1 MDVERLRVL
10 ERISTIVTDH
20 RQYNDR
26 LPSELANAF
35 SIRYH
40 GHVNAT
46 LPNDNDETA
55 TLASTAVALTKQEI
69 VLVKTIV
76 NHAMNMLN
84 KWSAFFQNSD
94 ANSKGENETGSSGAS
109 TVASSGRGHGLATAT
124 KQGSAHTVATKAST
138 TLTRKTRADRMG
150 ASSTAT
156 TATRTAGVSTTRTR
170 QAVQTSD
177 SVSARSTS
185 KSRSTLNASSIFN
198 TADPTYDH
206 VLILVDIGFIALQIL
221 ERLDLNASKGFLD
234 VHKARSNLVNKIIS
248 LGMKKRGMQELAI
261 MRTQL
266 LKAVELLWPKDKL
279 AEQQSAAPLEAAH
292 HAQIDPVI
300 ASILSS
306 HQDLFCFPV
315 PPALEN
321 TLTAEDMLSST
332 SASADQL
339 QTFILLVNGL
349 HNNAIRCWMDVRQG
363 ALTHYLDILLQQPG
377 MPATWCSLL
386 TRLNPKASLGP
397 LDAMLRLH
405 FQAAEK
411 ISGLL
416 IADAEQHAFG
426 IRMLGVQYLALQ
438 SLVPGGRGQEAMWK
452 TMLSCGNQLQTKTP
466 VKSATATASSILA
479 KFRQLLESIRSNVTL
494 DTQVPAFKH
503 WRQYIDTLSSKAVNP
518 DLAKDIINIVD
529 PPKQDDKI
537 DVADGE
543 QITESQLST
552 PSPPASEGSDTNSV
566 DFATALSVAVGAARK
581 LESAC
586 SGRLKGDVSAT
597 EFEASCQDVMG
608 SLSVLERCISTDQKL
623 LDLKALQNIAR
634 IFQSMDCIWS
644 LASKSFDKSNLQRRQ
659 IASTTAD
666 EMHVDTEV
674 ENKSLDANMFFVH
687 SVKPVLELMSRLT
700 SPLWQC
706 CRTVYLSTQPHHQR
720 LLPPPSKLSSACVDS
735 LLFLFRLASSNPLD
749 VNGPQQAAHYLDA
762 AHTIAME
769 MSDWESMRWIS
780 NAMYNLGGSLFK
792 QGQYEKAAV
801 QIDSCIQCF
810 LTWLQSDATVGM
822 TEQAMNE
829 ARITLAKR
837 YEILGICY
845 STQNDHK
852 ASMEALELGLCTL
865 PLEEYNRLQ
874 GLLITGHTNHSQLPL
889 VAQLLDRRTRILLF
903 DLVRFDSF
911 ANSMAIGDL
920 SPAPTLETL
929 GLIQEFESSVLQLLS
944 VKADCRPMY
953 LQLLQSLAEKTYRAD
968 KRIQFPIRRARVL
981 ITLASLLQSS
991 TDEKLRSKAVDHASE
1006 AVEILKTK
1014 ELASDADLRNYQ
1026 SHYLALAYTWFGIL
1040 QQKLDGVS
1048 QKAKPFQ
1055 IALQL
1060 WESILADIDCFTT
1073 MAEAATEANRLKTQA
1088 ASMMIADKEQLMCH
1102 LHLLAD
1108 YLGMIGHQV
1117 MQVHVYMLIL
1127 KLSNSAAVDDPRNC
1141 CVDAVRTYIKISQA
1155 YLALGYS
1162 GKAKLALD
1170 QGKVIL
1176 DEMKREDEGGVSSKE
1191 GAHNGQGEL
1200 YASWLLA
1207 YSLYMSSLGHKKQGI
1222 QAYNEATMYSTGQ
1235 DVLLSNPHSW
1245 SHSGTTHTDRR
1256 PMDLPLSRSTE
1267 LKVRK
1272 TMIIAEASLARS
1284 YLQYN
1289 EGNLSEAIPDAMRSL
1304 RQLSSIVTT
1313 LVKAAERASINGP
1326 VKRELENPFLSTDN
1340 SSNVSGTGYQPQGT
1354 GAAKRPGS
1362 QPNSQLQ
1369 KELEVLAHQRH
1380 QWQVFRMLI
1389 ETFHHLARLYL
1400 SQGCAREAEYFLQEG
1415 KAVAKLSR
1423 ASWLVDRL
1431 MLKQAQFTLRKHE
1444 WEETQGIL
1452 KSLTQRDDHTT
1463 LALDLQ
1469 DACVQLCFGD
1479 LYHQTANLER
1489 SLRAYTRTDEILTN
1503 LMDKEFISKLEHMVI
1518 KEPQTP
1524 REKKLT
1530 HQVRTRPQKGSLP
1543 PQKSS
1548 AQYECMI
1555 MSRMKAKCGYRKALI
1570 QGETLQRAEAARTI
1584 EDACQAHPMAD
1595 KSIEYHHVK
1604 AKVLMMEL
1612 QNLMSKHIILAMVP
1626 ESVLG
1631 VGLVRRF
1638 VNLTT
1643 EGGSASSLL
1652 AGNSPLASASSSSPT
1667 LGKRITRSARGSS
1680 RLKTNASTERQD
1692 GYIQVLEQAK
1702 WHLSQAYRLA
1712 IKGSPP
1718 HIVSDICT
1726 RQAFL
1731 SLMESC
1737 LHQDLFKGTNPILTG
1752 GMDLDSLSLS
1762 PSAFVSPSR
1771 PTNVSTKEAIDQHYR
1786 QLASKTSFFLEL
1798 SKGITQRRE
1807 LYSMI
1812 HNKLYPTLPQEDFT
1826 WPSAIMPPYQHRAR
1840 LEAAQD
1846 DEDYSMQSDS
1856 SEPSVRIPGTR
1867 AKLFLRPKSSNNA
1880 FATTSEQKSF
1890 LRKLEQAYDMEQELY
1905 AAGQLPTTPS
1915 ANPFAINKSSAPL
1928 SASYT
1933 ARHGGDFEPS
1943 EQFLT
1948 DFVDILPSSWT
1959 VVSLS
1964 MDVERDILYVNRLRA
1979 HTMPVIL
1986 QLPLSR
1992 VKQRAADH
2000 PEPLTYELALA
2011 ELEDILKTSNET
2023 LQVGQS
2029 FVTREEKLAWWEA
2042 RKELDERMQNLL
2054 QVMQNHW
2061 FCGLQGVIQSHNT
2074 PKDEQNLLQFKASME
2089 RMMFLAAH
2097 GQPLPASVTN
2107 LNSSTSG
2114 AWPPEIPSTRKA
2126 VRPIRSTAS
2135 KLATMSRDAQ
2145 DQDKTLF
2152 LEIDKEICR
2161 LILNLG
2167 DQPAIDD
2174 LEDVI
2179 YFLLDA
2185 YQHHGAAFEY
2195 AEIDFSQLAAL
2206 IQQALVVYWMAETQ
2220 LGNDGFDDGAHV
2232 ILILDKHLQMF
2243 PWENLPVLRGE
2254 AVSRLPSIWF
2264 LRDRILRNQVISESS
2279 TTTAT
2284 AAIAEAAVLSI
2295 TSSSLLEDEDIARQ
2309 GETTPVNAWRDLEVD
2324 PSSAYYILNPGGD
2337 LVHTEQTFKEYVE
2350 SQRGWDGVIGRR
2362 PLDMECVKGL
2372 SQSEMYIYFG
2382 HSGGEQYIK
2391 SHQIRQLLPTRC
2403 AVSLLLGCSSGVLT
2417 SKGEFDP
2424 YGNVL
2429 NYILAGCPTI
2439 VANLWDVTDKDID
2452 RFSKA
2457 MFTAWGLD
2465 KNRTTA
2471 AATTTTADTPEEE
2484 QQQRLSIVEA
2494 VKVARG
2500 ECKLP
2505 YLVGAAPV
2513 VYGIPCFLKQ

>member
-46 LPNDNDETA
+46 LPNENDETA
-55 TLASTAVALTKQEI
+55 TSASTAVALTKQEI

-94 ANSKGENETGSSGAS
+94 ANSKGENETGSGGAS
-109 TVASSGRGHGLATAT
+109 TVASSGRGHGSATAT

-138 TLTRKTRADRMG
+138 TLTRKTRVDRMG
-150 ASSTAT
+150 ASGTSTV
-156 TATRTAGVSTTRTR
+156 ATRTAGVSTTRTR

-177 SVSARSTS
+177 PVSARSTS
-185 KSRSTLNASSIFN
+185 KSRSTLSSSSIFN

-266 LKAVELLWPKDKL
+266 LKAAELLWPKDKL
-279 AEQQSAAPLEAAH
+279 AEQQSVAPLETAH

-315 PPALEN
+315 PLALEN

-363 ALTHYLDILLQQPG
+363 ALTHYLDILLQQP
-377 MPATWCSLL
+377 
-386 TRLNPKASLGP
+386 
-397 LDAMLRLH
+397 
-405 FQAAEK
+405 
-411 ISGLL
+411 
-416 IADAEQHAFG
+416 DAEQHAFG

-438 SLVPGGRGQEAMWK
+438 SFVPGGRGQEAMWK

-466 VKSATATASSILA
+466 IKSTAVTASSILA

-518 DLAKDIINIVD
+518 DLAKDIINMID

-537 DVADGE
+537 DVADEE
-543 QITESQLST
+543 QTTESQLST
-552 PSPPASEGSDTNSV
+552 PSPPASEGLDTNSV
-566 DFATALSVAVGAARK
+566 DFATALSAAVGAARK

-597 EFEASCQDVMG
+597 EFEASCQDAMG

-623 LDLKALQNIAR
+623 PDLKTLQNMAR

-644 LASKSFDKSNLQRRQ
+644 LASKSFDKSNMQRRQ
-659 IASTTAD
+659 VASATAD
-666 EMHVDTEV
+666 EMHVDMEV
-674 ENKSLDANMFFVH
+674 ENTSLDANMFFVH

-749 VNGPQQAAHYLDA
+749 ANGPRQAAHYLDA

-792 QGQYEKAAV
+792 QGQCEKAAV

-810 LTWLQSDATVGM
+810 LTWLRSDATVGM

-874 GLLITGHTNHSQLPL
+874 DLLIAGHTSHSQLPL

-1014 ELASDADLRNYQ
+1014 
-1026 SHYLALAYTWFGIL
+1026 
-1040 QQKLDGVS
+1040 
-1048 QKAKPFQ
+1048 
-1055 IALQL
+1055 L

-1073 MAEAATEANRLKTQA
+1073 MAEAATEANRLKAQA
-1088 ASMMIADKEQLMCH
+1088 VSMMIADKEQLMCH

-1108 YLGMIGHQV
+1108 YLGMIGQQV

-1127 KLSNSAAVDDPRNC
+1127 KLSNSAAVDDPRSC

-1162 GKAKLALD
+1162 GKAKIALD

-1176 DEMKREDEGGVSSKE
+1176 DEMKREDEGGVGSNE
-1191 GAHNGQGEL
+1191 GNHNGQGEL

-1245 SHSGTTHTDRR
+1245 SHSGTTHADRR
-1256 PMDLPLSRSTE
+1256 PTDLPLSRSTE

-1313 LVKAAERASINGP
+1313 LVKAAERASISGP

-1340 SSNVSGTGYQPQGT
+1340 SSNVSGTGYQPQGI
-1354 GAAKRPGS
+1354 GAAKKAGS

-1380 QWQVFRMLI
+1380 QWQVFRLLI

-1530 HQVRTRPQKGSLP
+1530 HQVRTRSQKGSLL

-1584 EDACQAHPMAD
+1584 EDACKAHPMAD

-1731 SLMESC
+1731 SLIESC

-1771 PTNVSTKEAIDQHYR
+1771 PTNVSTKEAIDLHYR

-1812 HNKLYPTLPQEDFT
+1812 RNKLYPTLPQEDFT

-1856 SEPSVRIPGTR
+1856 SELSVRIPGTR

-1905 AAGQLPTTPS
+1905 ATGQVPTPS
-1915 ANPFAINKSSAPL
+1915 ANPFAINKSNAPL

-1943 EQFLT
+1943 EQFLA

-2023 LQVGQS
+2023 LQAGQS

-2097 GQPLPASVTN
+2097 GQPLPASITN

-2145 DQDKTLF
+2145 EQDKTLF

-2279 TTTAT
+2279 TTTAAT
-2284 AAIAEAAVLSI
+2284 AIAEAAVLPI
-2295 TSSSLLEDEDIARQ
+2295 TLSSLLEDEDITRHQ

-2471 AATTTTADTPEEE
+2471 TATATATTADTPEEE